1 MSANSDKDIPVN
13 IYRPA
18 NPFTAKCISNDV
30 LVRPGA
36 VGDTRHVKIDISG
49 GDLRYLEGQS
59 IGVVPPG
66 EDKNGKPN
74 KLRLY

>member
-18 NPFTAKCISNDV
+18 NPFTATCISNEV

-36 VGDTRHVKIDISG
+36 AGDTRHVKLFREAIFAT
-49 GDLRYLEGQS
+49 
-59 IGVVPPG
+59 
-66 EDKNGKPN
+66 
-74 KLRLY
+74 